1 MKYFSLDFWN
11 NLADLPALELIETV
25 YNDQGLFALACTAGL
40 LVAWGFW
47 FLILRPKKVTTHGSA
62 EWGTLADA
70 KKKDLITKPGDRVL
84 LGKLG
89 DQWLGVHDRHILV
102 CARTGGGKGVGVVIP
117 NLLTYKGS
125 VICNDVKGENFAVT
139 ARRRE
144 EMGQDVFVVDPYAEI
159 TENTH
164 CFNPLEYIRQ
174 GSPEA
179 VTLARQVAA
188 ILASSQKN
196 SDGFF
201 LEYGKTVLEA
211 FILYVCAKFQ
221 GEERSLGQVRKM
233 LTQSAENKRAA
244 LEEMQNMEDF
254 DGVIAGN
261 ANTLLELEGEAGE
274 KNDTILGIYAT
285 AASLTAF
292 LDDPRIKNV
301 LKKSDFAPEMFRYQ
315 PSTLYIIVSPGNISV
330 STMLLKMI
338 YTVAIQKNC
347 TAKRPIQA
355 EELEL
360 EPMPHPLVFL
370 MDEFAQLG
378 HFEVVKDAMPVI
390 RGYGVRFCIIIQGLN
405 QLVEHYKEGGD
416 EFLSNT
422 LKVFI
427 GAEDTK
433 TAEKISEM
441 CGDTTVKTLSTDM
454 KTKRDTASYTSRRLI
469 TVGEVMQAQVEAP
482 FIIMGGMKPL
492 KVQRITYYK
501 DKFFAGKYG
510 KYSAG

>member
-25 YNDQGLFALACTAGL
+25 YNDQGLFALACSAAL
-40 LVAWGFW
+40 LVSWAIW
-47 FLILRPKKVTTHGSA
+47 FLLFRPKKVTTHGSA
-62 EWGTLADA
+62 EWGMLEDA
-70 KKKDLITKPGDRVL
+70 RKKDIIAKPGERIL
-84 LGKLG
+84 IGKLG
-89 DQWLGVHDRHILV
+89 ETWLGTDERHTLI

-125 VICNDVKGENFAVT
+125 VICNDVKGENYAIT
-139 ARRRE
+139 AQQRE
-144 EMGQDVFVVDPYAEI
+144 KMGQNVFVVDPYAEI

-174 GSPEA
+174 DSPDG
-179 VTLARQVAA
+179 VTIARQIAA

-211 FILYVCAKFQ
+211 FILYVCAKFK

-244 LEEMQNMEDF
+244 LEEMQKMEDF
-254 DGVIAGN
+254 DGVIAGD

-301 LKKSDFAPEMFRYQ
+301 LKKSDFAPEMFRYE
-315 PSTLYIIVSPGNISV
+315 PSTLYVIVSPGNIAV

-338 YTVAIQKNC
+338 YTIAIQKNM
-347 TAKRPIQA
+347 TAKRPVQA
-355 EELEL
+355 EENEMEL
-360 EPMPHPLVFL
+360 MKLPMIFL

-378 HFEVVKDAMPVI
+378 HFEVVKDAMPI
-390 RGYGVRFCIIIQGLN
+390 ARGYGIRFCIIIQGLS
-405 QLVEHYKEGGD
+405 QLAEHYKEGGE
-416 EFLSNT
+416 EFMSNT

-441 CGDTTVKTLSTDM
+441 CGDATIETFSTDQ
-454 KTKRDTASYTSRRLI
+454 KTKRATGSFTSRRLI
-469 TVGEVMQAQVEAP
+469 TVGEAIQAQVERP
-482 FIIMGGMKPL
+482 FIIMGGMRPL
-492 KVQRITYYK
+492 RVDRITYYK
-501 DKFFAGKYG
+501 DKFFKGKFDRFKAG
-510 KYSAG
+510 

>member
-1 MKYFSLDFWN
+1 MELLSIEYWRTLASYPILDIISIVSGDRRL
-11 NLADLPALELIETV
+11 LAIVASA
-25 YNDQGLFALACTAGL
+25 ALALAY
-40 LVAWGFW
+40 VVW
-47 FLILRPKKVTTHGSA
+47 FLLFRKPRVITHGSA

-89 DQWLGVHDRHILV
+89 DQWIGVEDRHVLV

-144 EMGQDVFVVDPYAEI
+144 EMGQDVFVVDPYSEI

-164 CFNPLEYIRQ
+164 CFNPLEYIQQ

-347 TAKRPIQA
+347 TARRPVQA
-355 EELEL
+355 EEMEL
-360 EPMPHPLVFL
+360 EPMAHPLVFL

-492 KVQRITYYK
+492 RAQRITYYK
-501 DKFFAGKYG
+501 DKTFSGKYDR
-510 KYSAG
+510 YQAG